1 MRPMSL
7 PIHRQDEAMG
17 APAAAECCR
26 YCLVPVSF
34 DTTTS
39 RVSLPD
45 GTSISISERILLSA
59 EEAEEI
65 RPGITH
71 SKTVSHLTSLLTFR
85 QDHDQDEE
93 ATDDV
98 LAPPLVS
105 PESEVDANAKQ
116 TARSFRDLSGPKKSL
131 FRSSSESNNLIAG
144 SKVLGVEVV
153 ETPPGGKI
161 QCIDLCDSSDD
172 DKDNEESARV
182 PRRLCANRS
191 RSKEK
196 RYGGGAMCPKKTIK
210 RKARYTLSAPGF
222 SSDED
227 GHESDSTFEGS
238 EEAAAAAQSEEED
251 SFGPVLRPLSIR
263 RARLK
268 YDKER
273 EGSSEDSGDDDDAD
287 EEYHD
292 DEDGDDEEDEDDDD
306 EDEDDDDED
315 DEEEQAGL
323 TGDDNSSSDA
333 IDVQLFCSWCGEH
346 HNKDDF
352 SLQQQVNNN
361 DEGRFCLLHHNVGYQ
376 TKYEGTS
383 SVRKFSSQLDM
394 IGEKYKDVGSDD
406 DIIGDSDTCM
416 SDEDDEEEVEEEN
429 NKIDHRGKIPK
440 ASPMRRIKRKAEDLL
455 DEESDSDEDGFGE
468 EENERLHTQPPHIL
482 QDEDD
487 EEGIEKGRNGGQA
500 KHRRRI
506 IYDD

>member
-1 MRPMSL
+1 MRPMSF
-7 PIHRQDEAMG
+7 PIHRQDGAM
-17 APAAAECCR
+17 AAR
-26 YCLVPVSF
+26 YCLVPVTF

-39 RVSLPD
+39 HVSLPD
-45 GTSISISERILLSA
+45 GTSIPISERIKEDVLLSA
-59 EEAEEI
+59 EEAEKI
-65 RPGITH
+65 RPGIAH
-71 SKTVSHLTSLLTFR
+71 NESISHLASLLTFR
-85 QDHDQDEE
+85 QDHDQVEE
-93 ATDDV
+93 ATDVV
-98 LAPPLVS
+98 LAPPVVS
-105 PESEVDANAKQ
+105 PEVDANAKQ

-131 FRSSSESNNLIAG
+131 FRSSSKSSNRIAG
-144 SKVLGVEVV
+144 SKVLDVEAV
-153 ETPPGGKI
+153 EAPPSGKI

-182 PRRLCANRS
+182 PRRLCATRS
-191 RSKEK
+191 RSKKK
-196 RYGGGAMCPKKTIK
+196 RNGGGTMRPKKTMK

-238 EEAAAAAQSEEED
+238 EEASDAAQLEEEA
-251 SFGPVLRPLSIR
+251 SHGPVLRPISIR

-268 YDKER
+268 HDKER
-273 EGSSEDSGDDDDAD
+273 DDGSSEDSGDDD
-287 EEYHD
+287 H
-292 DEDGDDEEDEDDDD
+292 EDED
-306 EDEDDDDED
+306 EDEDDDDD
-315 DEEEQAGL
+315 EQAGL
-323 TGDDNSSSDA
+323 LTSDDNASSDA
-333 IDVQLFCSWCGEH
+333 IDVQLYCSWCEVH

-352 SLQQQVNNN
+352 SLQQQANHN
-361 DEGRFCLLHHNVGYQ
+361 DEGRYCLLHHNVGHQ

-429 NKIDHRGKIPK
+429 ISIDNREEIPK
-440 ASPMRRIKRKAEDLL
+440 ASPTRRIKRKAEDLL
-455 DEESDSDEDGFGE
+455 DEESDSDEDDFGE
-468 EENERLHTQPPHIL
+468 EENERLHTQLPHIL